1 MAIRFSRA
9 SIPWLLVGFRLSAG
23 PVLIGLSLVWGAEAG
38 AICAAVLSL
47 GVLSDIF
54 DGIIARRLKVVTPGL
69 RQWDSRADVIF
80 WVCGTVALH
89 GMHPGLISRTWWMIA
104 ALVVLEAVNHGFS
117 FWKFRREASPH
128 HWLSKLFG
136 LGLWALFA
144 QLFLT
149 GQPGWLLTGVFVL
162 GVVSQVEAFAITAR
176 LKAWRCDVP
185 SVFTLGASRGGAS
198 D

>member
-38 AICAAVLSL
+38 AICAA
-47 GVLSDIF
+47 
-54 DGIIARRLKVVTPGL
+54 
-69 RQWDSRADVIF
+69 
-80 WVCGTVALH
+80 VALH

-136 LGLWALFA
+136 LGLWVLFA

-162 GVVSQVEAFAITAR
+162 GVVSQVEALAITAR